1 MPILRKIKRK
11 ENGVEETVH
20 LGALAQNITQDATHR
35 FVTDTEKQAWN
46 SKPGSTSGL
55 DNNVVTFT
63 EAATRENLQSG
74 EKLSISFGKIKKWF
88 SDLGAAAFMAVAN
101 NCTTTA
107 AGSALDARQGKV
119 LMDKA
124 NQLSSEMASLTDS
137 GAITGMDAR
146 EDGVYITYVPT
157 AGADA
162 VTKKLGSPEL
172 HIPEWRYVLTGGN
185 TFLRFENP
193 GYSKISIGSY
203 TKNGNGSLSISIEG
217 ITSAEE
223 FISLGGQTGT
233 EYDIKDYPAF
243 RIVLSSLGAINGYL
257 RDISIV

>member
-1 MPILRKIKRK
+1 MAISKGFRYKDK
-11 ENGVEETVH
+11 EGKVTDYEYGVNGSNV
-20 LGALAQNITQDATHR
+20 TQDSEHR
-35 FVTDTEKQAWN
+35 LVTDEEKQTWN
-46 SKPGSTSGL
+46 DKADLEDIPSGS
-55 DNNVVTFT
+55 
-63 EAATRENLQSG
+63 AASH
-74 EKLSISFGKIKKWF
+74 
-88 SDLGAAAFMAVAN
+88 AVAN

-107 AGSALDARQGKV
+107 AGSVLDARQGKV

-146 EDGVYITYVPT
+146 EDGVYITYIPSN
-157 AGADA
+157 GADT

-203 TKNGNGSLSISIEG
+203 TGGSALSISIEG
-217 ITSAEE
+217 ITSTG
-223 FISLGGQTGT
+223 SYVPLGGQSGT
-233 EYDIKDYPAF
+233 EYDISDYPAF
-243 RIVLSSLGAINGYL
+243 RIVLSSTSAINGYL
-257 RDISIV
+257 RDIAII

>member
-1 MPILRKIKRK
+1 MTGVFYTRKREKIFKR
-11 ENGVEETVH
+11 G
-20 LGALAQNITQDATHR
+20 IR
-35 FVTDTEKQAWN
+35 
-46 SKPGSTSGL
+46 
-55 DNNVVTFT
+55 
-63 EAATRENLQSG
+63 
-74 EKLSISFGKIKKWF
+74 
-88 SDLGAAAFMAVAN
+88 
-101 NCTTTA
+101 
-107 AGSALDARQGKV
+107 
-119 LMDKA
+119 
-124 NQLSSEMASLTDS
+124 LSSEMASLTDS

>member
-1 MPILRKIKRK
+1 MANKQHAQFSD
-11 ENGVEETVH
+11 ENGNIFYLENETEDV
-20 LGALAQNITQDATHR
+20 LDPSG
-35 FVTDTEKQAWN
+35 
-46 SKPGSTSGL
+46 KPLSNGGDLSEAS
-55 DNNVVTFT
+55 VTFT
-63 EAATRENLQSG
+63 PDATRKLPQSG
-74 EKLSISFGKIKKWF
+74 GRFKAFLGSIVKYLT
-88 SDLGAAAFMAVAN
+88 DLGAAAYLAVAN
-101 NCTTTA
+101 NCTTTQ
-107 AGSALDARQGKV
+107 AGSLLDARQGKV

-124 NQLSSEMASLTDS
+124 NQLNSEMASLTDS

-203 TKNGNGSLSISIEG
+203 TKNGNASLSISIEG